1 MAVQTFTNNDS
12 GRANAN
18 AVSDPKH
25 VWFDLYR
32 IVVFTG
38 SDIPAAPPVDSDLVS
53 VQAYAKLKA
62 LRNMTPSQV
71 SAWVDSNVT
80 NLAQAQ
86 DAIKTLAIGVGYL
99 IRQVI

>member
-1 MAVQTFTNNDS
+1 MAKQTFTNDAS
-12 GRANAN
+12 GYAAAN
-18 AVSDPKH
+18 AVADPKH
-25 VWFDLYR
+25 IWIDGNTIR
-32 IVVFTG
+32 VFTG